1 MRLAILAM
9 TFLCGSCSLA
19 VEMAA
24 SQLLAPYF
32 GDSIN
37 VWAVLI
43 GMVLLY
49 LSLGYLIGGRIA
61 DRHPR
66 PWLFFLLQALAG
78 AWVATVPVLGGF
90 LLGASLQAFAGL
102 AGGAVVSAFVAVIV
116 LFAVPTVL
124 FGCTPPFAIR
134 LLLPRVESGGHT
146 AGRVYALTTV
156 GSILGTLVPVFV
168 TIPYLG
174 TGQTLAGA
182 GLLLALFGIGAPAA
196 LLLRAHA
203 APAGESGTVRAR

>member
-1 MRLAILAM
+1 MRFAILAM
-9 TFLCGSCSLA
+9 AFLCGACSLA

-66 PWLFFLLQALAG
+66 VWLFFLLQALGG
-78 AWVATVPVLGGF
+78 AWVATIPVVGGL
-90 LLGASLQAFAGL
+90 LLGASLAAFAGL
-102 AGGAVVSAFVAVIV
+102 GGGAVVSALVAVIV

-124 FGCTPPFAIR
+124 FGCASPFAIR

-146 AGRVYALTTV
+146 AGRVYAVTTV

-174 TGQTLAGA
+174 TAQTLAGA
-182 GLLLALFGIGAPAA
+182 GLILTLVGLGAPAV
-196 LLLRAHA
+196 LLLRPHT
-203 APAGESGTVRAR
+203 APAGEPGTVRAR

>member
-1 MRLAILAM
+1 MRFAILAM
-9 TFLCGSCSLA
+9 TFLCGACSLA

-24 SQLLAPYF
+24 SQLLAPFF

-49 LSLGYLIGGRIA
+49 LSVGYLIGGRIA

-66 PWLFFLLQALAG
+66 AWLFFLLQAFG
-78 AWVATVPVLGGF
+78 GVWVATIPLIGGVF
-90 LLGASLQAFAGL
+90 LDASLRAFAGL
-102 AGGAVVSAFVAVIV
+102 PGGAVASAFAAVIV

-124 FGCTPPFAIR
+124 FGCASPFAIR

-174 TGQTLAGA
+174 TAQTLAGA
-182 GLLLALFGIGAPAA
+182 GLVLAAFGMGVPAA
-196 LLLRAHA
+196 VLLRSHA
-203 APAGESGTVRAR
+203 APAGEPGPVRAR